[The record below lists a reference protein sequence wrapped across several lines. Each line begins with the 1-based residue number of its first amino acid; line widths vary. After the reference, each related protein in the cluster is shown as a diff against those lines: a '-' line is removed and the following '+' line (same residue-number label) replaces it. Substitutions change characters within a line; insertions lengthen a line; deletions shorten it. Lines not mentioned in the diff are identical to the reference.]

1 MSAPSQSPRDYYDI
15 LGVVW
20 TATPEE
26 IEAAFR
32 AQARKCHP
40 DVCPEDEQAEARFK
54 QVNEAHEVLG
64 DPEKRRQYDRRQ
76 SRRRAA
82 RPHSFSTGAW
92 ADAKTPAFGPHGEA
106 WPGAAGPE
114 WLSAPLRDLFGA
126 WLGGP
131 FGGPGAGLSYARRE
145 TDVDAELRL
154 SPEEAVFGGT
164 FECSLALPEP
174 CPECAGQGGWAAI
187 GCAMCLGQGWIAGA
201 RRVVRVQV
209 PPGVSHGAVLR
220 VRGAGRV
227 HHFTGRPGDL
237 YLHVSVKPG
246 SQDEK

>member
-1 MSAPSQSPRDYYDI
+1 MSPPPQDPRDYYDI

-26 IEAAFR
+26 IESAFR
-32 AQARKCHP
+32 AQARRCHP

-54 QVNEAHEVLG
+54 RVNEAHEVLG
-64 DPEKRRQYDRRQ
+64 DPERRRQYDCRQ
-76 SRRRAA
+76 SRRRAP
-82 RPHSFSTGAW
+82 RPRPFAPGTW
-92 ADAKTPAFGPHGEA
+92 TDAKTPA
-106 WPGAAGPE
+106 AGPQGEVWRGDPETE

-126 WLGGP
+126 WLGAP
-131 FGGPGAGLSYARRE
+131 FGRHGAGLSYARRE

-164 FECSLALPEP
+164 FECSLTMPQP
-174 CPECAGQGGWAAI
+174 CPECAGQGGWAAF

-201 RRVVRVQV
+201 RRRVRVQV
-209 PPGVSHGAVLR
+209 PPGVSHGVVLR
-220 VRGAGRV
+220 VRGAGQV

-237 YLHVSVKPG
+237 YLHVSVGPVG
-246 SQDEK
+246 GD